1 MADTEV
7 TSQIIQALATY
18 LKRDPSSITESHHLR
33 DDLGLDSVAIIE
45 LLFEIED
52 RFKIQIPDQDLPGL
66 STVGS
71 VADYV
76 QQRLTSGGSTPK
88 AATKPAAPSKKPAAS
103 SKKPAVAA
111 KKPSAVAKK
120 PAATAKKTAAPKKPA
135 TASKKAVAPKK
146 AAVSKKAATSKKTA
160 TQKKTK
166 R

>member
-1 MADTEV
+1 MTELEV

-18 LKRDPSSITESHHLR
+18 LKRDPSTITESHHLR

-71 VADYV
+71 VAAYV
-76 QQRLTSGGSTPK
+76 HQRLTTGQAS
-88 AATKPAAPSKKPAAS
+88 AAAETKPAAAPKKSTGTGGKRSATVSKKPAAAGR
-103 SKKPAVAA
+103 KP
-111 KKPSAVAKK
+111 
-120 PAATAKKTAAPKKPA
+120 PAALKKRAAAPKKVA
-135 TASKKAVAPKK
+135 AAKAKK
-146 AAVSKKAATSKKTA
+146 
-160 TQKKTK
+160 

>member
-1 MADTEV
+1 MTELEV

-18 LKRDPSSITESHHLR
+18 LKRDPSTITESHHLR

-71 VADYV
+71 VATYV
-76 QQRLTSGGSTPK
+76 HQRLTTGQTSPS
-88 AATKPAAPSKKPAAS
+88 AEIKPAPASKKPTGAGGKRSVITSKKPAAAGR
-103 SKKPAVAA
+103 KPATAL
-111 KKPSAVAKK
+111 KKRA
-120 PAATAKKTAAPKKPA
+120 AAPKKV
-135 TASKKAVAPKK
+135 TAAKDKK
-146 AAVSKKAATSKKTA
+146 
-160 TQKKTK
+160 

>member
-1 MADTEV
+1 MTDTEV
-7 TSQIIQALATY
+7 TSQIIQSLATY
-18 LKRDPSSITESHHLR
+18 LKRDPSSITDSHHLR

-76 QQRLTSGGSTPK
+76 RQRLISGGSAPK
-88 AATKPAAPSKKPAAS
+88 AAAKPA
-103 SKKPAVAA
+103 
-111 KKPSAVAKK
+111 
-120 PAATAKKTAAPKKPA
+120 AAPKKPA
-135 TASKKAVAPKK
+135 APKK
-146 AAVSKKAATSKKTA
+146 AAAAKKPTAAAKKPAAKKTGTAPKKSATTSKKAAAPKKATAPKKSGTSKKTTAAKKKA
-160 TQKKTK
+160 T

>member
-1 MADTEV
+1 MTDIEV

-18 LKRDPSSITESHHLR
+18 LKRDPSAITESHHLR

-76 QQRLTSGGSTPK
+76 RQRLSSGESSPK
-88 AATKPAAPSKKPAAS
+88 AQTKPAAASKKPAT
-103 SKKPAVAA
+103 KKAA
-111 KKPSAVAKK
+111 
-120 PAATAKKTAAPKKPA
+120 AAPKKPA
-135 TASKKAVAPKK
+135 APAKKK
-146 AAVSKKAATSKKTA
+146 AATKKPVATSKKAAAQKKAPAQKKAASAKKTS
-160 TQKKTK
+160 TPKKK

>member
-1 MADTEV
+1 MTDIEV

-18 LKRDPSSITESHHLR
+18 LKRDPSAITESHHLR

-76 QQRLTSGGSTPK
+76 RQRLSSGESSPK
-88 AATKPAAPSKKPAAS
+88 AQTKPAAASKKPAA
-103 SKKPAVAA
+103 KKAA
-111 KKPSAVAKK
+111 
-120 PAATAKKTAAPKKPA
+120 AAPKKPA
-135 TASKKAVAPKK
+135 APAKKKAATKKPVATSKKAAAQKKAPAPKK
-146 AAVSKKAATSKKTA
+146 AASAKKTA
-160 TQKKTK
+160 TPKKK

>member
-1 MADTEV
+1 MTELEV

-18 LKRDPSSITESHHLR
+18 LKRDPSTITESHHLR

-71 VADYV
+71 VAAYV
-76 QQRLTSGGSTPK
+76 HQRLSTGQ
-88 AATKPAAPSKKPAAS
+88 ASASAETKPA
-103 SKKPAVAA
+103 
-111 KKPSAVAKK
+111 
-120 PAATAKKTAAPKKPA
+120 AAPKKPTDTGGKRSA
-135 TASKKAVAPKK
+135 TVSKKPASAGRKQPTALKKRAATPKK
-146 AAVSKKAATSKKTA
+146 ATTAKAKK
-160 TQKKTK
+160 